1 VGVVTDPAESVAREV
16 ESFCHRHGADP
27 DTVEPSGVANVVGDG
42 TVEEIA
48 AALDELARRENGS
61 A

>member
-1 VGVVTDPAESVAREV
+1 MNDVPESVVCEV
-16 ESFCHRHGADP
+16 ESFCYRHAADP
-27 DTVEPSGVANVVGDG
+27 NTVEQSGVQNVVGDA
-42 TVEEIA
+42 TVEEIT

>member
-1 VGVVTDPAESVAREV
+1 VTDPAESVVREV
-16 ESFCHRHGADP
+16 ESFCYRHSADP
-27 DTVEPSGVANVVGDG
+27 RRVEPSGVQNVVGDG

>member
-1 VGVVTDPAESVAREV
+1 MTDAPERVVREV
-16 ESFCHRHGADP
+16 KSFCYRHGADP
-27 DTVEPSGVANVVGDG
+27 QRVEPSGVRNGVGDG

-48 AALDELARRENGS
+48 AALDELAARENGS

>member
-1 VGVVTDPAESVAREV
+1 MTDVSESVVREV
-16 ESFCHRHGADP
+16 ESFCYRHNADP
-27 DTVEPSGVANVVGDG
+27 RQVEPSGVANVVADA
-42 TVEEIA
+42 TVDEIA

>member
-1 VGVVTDPAESVAREV
+1 VSDPPESVVREV
-16 ESFCHRHGADP
+16 ESFCYRHGCDP
-27 DTVEPSGVANVVGDG
+27 TSVEPSGVQNVVGNA

-48 AALDELARRENGS
+48 AALGELAARQNGS

>member
-1 VGVVTDPAESVAREV
+1 VSNPRESVVRDV

-27 DTVEPSGVANVVGDG
+27 RHVEPSGLQNVVGDG

-48 AALDELARRENGS
+48 AALDELARRENGL

>member
-1 VGVVTDPAESVAREV
+1 VSNPPESVVREV
-16 ESFCHRHGADP
+16 GSFCYRHGADP
-27 DTVEPSGVANVVGDG
+27 RHVEPSGVQNVVGDA
-42 TVEEIA
+42 TVDEIA

>member
-1 VGVVTDPAESVAREV
+1 MTDVPESVAREV
-16 ESFCHRHGADP
+16 ESFCYRHGCDP
-27 DTVEPSGVANVVGDG
+27 NTVEPSGVANVVGDA